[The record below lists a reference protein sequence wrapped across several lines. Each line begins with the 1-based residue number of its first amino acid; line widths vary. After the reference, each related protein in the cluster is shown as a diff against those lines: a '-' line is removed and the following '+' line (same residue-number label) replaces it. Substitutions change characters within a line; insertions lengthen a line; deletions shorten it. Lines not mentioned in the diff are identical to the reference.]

1 MASRVYEVASIEDIG
16 TEWKLTGVVMSDTQ
30 FLDAAG
36 GYYMRLSAVTA
47 DILQQML
54 NDGHTVVIPKS
65 MDLNG
70 PELRPDDLQI
80 KETTTG
86 LEREKNSAIASARTR
101 MYQRFTTLNV
111 ITLFNYME
119 GNNILQDE
127 GYNIT
132 EANREE
138 KYLEIL
144 NQGNAELIQTL
155 EDYLEAKDEL
165 SSSRYLWDQYKI
177 FKKGVLQAETSEEL
191 DNLRTQYFS
200 IGN

>member
-30 FLDAAG
+30 SLDTAG

-54 NDGHTVVIPKS
+54 ADGHTVVVPKS

-70 PELRPDDLQI
+70 PELRPEDLQI
-80 KETTTG
+80 KESTSE
-86 LEREKNSAIASARTR
+86 LEREVNSAIASARTR

-119 GNNILQDE
+119 GNNVLQDA

-132 EANREE
+132 ETNREE
-138 KYLEIL
+138 NYLEIL
-144 NQGNAELIQTL
+144 NTGNTSLIEQL
-155 EDYLEAKDEL
+155 EEYLEAKDLL
-165 SSSRYLWDQYKI
+165 SNSRYLWEQYKV
-177 FKKGVLQAETSEEL
+177 FKKGLLQAATIEEVEA
-191 DNLRTQYFS
+191 LRTQYFS